1 MTRPRLLPLALAGM
15 ATLLVLKLNNLR
27 GAAPADGPVT
37 ASSPTLAAVPGI
49 TPTTPSPTMPG
60 ASLSLISSAA
70 ASAPTP
76 APRPASAPPTAAQT
90 PEHLSPEA
98 LAERAIL
105 ETLRARRAEL
115 ETRESQLAQREM
127 LAAATERRITARLEE
142 LTALQS
148 RLEAES
154 RNRDER
160 TEQGWR
166 QMVRLYEGMRPRDAA
181 GIFDELEMP
190 VLVQVVDRMREAKA
204 APILAAMRPDRAR
217 TLTTELARHR
227 SGGGGA

>member
-1 MTRPRLLPLALAGM
+1 MTRPRLLPLALASM
-15 ATLLVLKLNNLR
+15 AALLVFKLNNLR
-27 GAAPADGPVT
+27 DASPSVPQGAV
-37 ASSPTLAAVPGI
+37 SAA
-49 TPTTPSPTMPG
+49 PSPTMPG

-70 ASAPTP
+70 ASAP
-76 APRPASAPPTAAQT
+76 APRPASAPPPAAA
-90 PEHLSPEA
+90 PEPSSPEA

-115 ETRESQLAQREM
+115 ESREAHLAGREM
-127 LAAATERRITARLEE
+127 LAAAMERRVTARLEE
-142 LTALQS
+142 LAALQA

-160 TEQGWR
+160 AEQGWR

-181 GIFDELEMP
+181 GIFDELEMA

-204 APILAAMRPDRAR
+204 APILAAMRQDRAR

-227 SGGGGA
+227 SGGGT

>member
-1 MTRPRLLPLALAGM
+1 M
-15 ATLLVLKLNNLR
+15 AALLVVKLSNLR
-27 GAAPADGPVT
+27 DTPPGVTRAAAPGVSQGAA
-37 ASSPTLAAVPGI
+37 SAVPA
-49 TPTTPSPTMPG
+49 PTMPG

-70 ASAPTP
+70 ASAP
-76 APRPASAPPTAAQT
+76 APRPAPAPPAAA
-90 PEHLSPEA
+90 PASEPPSPEA

-105 ETLRARRAEL
+105 ETLRARRVEL
-115 ETRESQLAQREM
+115 EAREAQLAGREM
-127 LAAATERRITARLEE
+127 LVTAMERRVAARLEE

-148 RLEAES
+148 RLEAEA
-154 RNRDER
+154 RGRDER

-204 APILAAMRPDRAR
+204 APILAAMRQDRAR

-227 SGGGGA
+227 SGGGT